1 MRMAIIKKSGGGG
14 GGAVGTAKPPDVLA
28 GKTFSSNEGTGLVGT
43 MPNQGKKDFTP
54 GKTPQTIPA
63 GYHNGQGVVDSLGGD
78 AEAGHVLEGK
88 TFSSDIEGRAVNGT
102 MPNRGAMIITPTRTG
117 VIIPAGYHN
126 GQGEVV
132 GDPNFEAGNIK
143 EGVEIWGV
151 VGTLTPDSPP
161 VGDALPEHVLAG
173 KTFESAA
180 AGTGAIGTMV
190 DRGAVIITP
199 GTNDISIPAGYH
211 NGLGKVKAARL
222 AISTKQAILVGSSFI
237 VPMEQGYTFVE
248 YPEVGNVEI
257 KTDND
262 GYIFLSASNGSA
274 GTGSAAEV
282 SIVTTSP
289 IDLSMFSS
297 VNIIWNTYSGTT
309 GGTRY
314 VGLAVSPTKIAPYSD
329 RTAGVSRSYSA
340 LPNDYVKSTLGISG
354 LTGEYYIRVHAYVQH
369 TVGRVSRGYI
379 AGIYLE

>member
-28 GKTFSSNEGTGLVGT
+28 GKTFSNDEGTGLVGT

-102 MPNRGAMIITPTRTG
+102 MPNQGAMIITPTKTG

-173 KTFESAA
+173 KTFESAE

-199 GTNDISIPAGYH
+199 SSSDTPIAEGYH
-211 NGLGKVKAARL
+211 NGAGYVIGDSNLVSSNIVNG
-222 AISTKQAILVGSSFI
+222 IS
-237 VPMEQGYTFVE
+237 
-248 YPEVGNVEI
+248 
-257 KTDND
+257 
-262 GYIFLSASNGSA
+262 IFGVNGSA
-274 GTGSAAEV
+274 KRVVTASFYLQGKITSIEIGFKPRGVLCLLNDYYWAIAGLFQDELQSASRDNFFKMFRIDATGFTIEV
-282 SIVTTSP
+282 AS
-289 IDLSMFSS
+289 
-297 VNIIWNTYSGTT
+297 SGTYQ
-309 GGTRY
+309 GKY
-314 VGLAVSPTKIAPYSD
+314 WAF
-329 RTAGVSRSYSA
+329 
-340 LPNDYVKSTLGISG
+340 
-354 LTGEYYIRVHAYVQH
+354 EY
-369 TVGRVSRGYI
+369 
-379 AGIYLE
+379 